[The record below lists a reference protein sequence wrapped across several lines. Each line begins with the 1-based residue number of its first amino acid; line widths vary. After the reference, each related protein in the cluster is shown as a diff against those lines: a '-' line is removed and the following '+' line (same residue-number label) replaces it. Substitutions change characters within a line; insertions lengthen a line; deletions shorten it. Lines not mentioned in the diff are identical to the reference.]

1 MSLSTGAKLGAFE
14 ITGLLGKGG
23 MGEVYRARDSKLGR
37 DVAIKVLPRELA
49 DDAEGLERFKREAK
63 LVASLDHPNICTIY
77 EIGREGDTGLESRLW
92 RELRQVTSCMSSR
105 TGSNA
110 ERRKPFS
117 FHCVTT
123 LSSLQLFQVFHPF
136 SPLFG

>member
-1 MSLSTGAKLGAFE
+1 MSIEPGTKLGAFE
-14 ITGLLGKGG
+14 ITGLLGRGG
-23 MGEVYRARDSKLGR
+23 MGEVYRAHDSKLGR

-92 RELRQVTSCMSSR
+92 RELRQVTSCMSRKHSLAHTSALLHTVADCPRMCSR
-105 TGSNA
+105 
-110 ERRKPFS
+110 
-117 FHCVTT
+117 
-123 LSSLQLFQVFHPF
+123 
-136 SPLFG
+136 

>member
-1 MSLSTGAKLGAFE
+1 MALEPGTKLGAFK
-14 ITGLLGKGG
+14 ITCLLGKGG
-23 MGEVYRARDSKLGR
+23 MAEVYRATDSKLGR

-92 RELRQVTSCMSSR
+92 RELRQVTSCMSSKH
-105 TGSNA
+105 S
-110 ERRKPFS
+110 KQ
-117 FHCVTT
+117 
-123 LSSLQLFQVFHPF
+123 LSQ
-136 SPLFG
+136 SPCL